1 MRKRGPWWR
10 SVVLTGAS
18 GGIGRALAVELASNR
33 VTMLLLGRD
42 ETRLKATAALARAAG
57 ATVRTARA
65 DVTDRATMAALLL
78 EADREAPVDLVI
90 ANAGRSLG
98 TPPGEGQLEPAG
110 ALETLAAV
118 NLVGA
123 ANTVEPL
130 LGPMRARGRGG
141 IVLMG
146 SLAGQ
151 RPLPDMPAYSASKAG
166 LRAWA
171 TALRGALARDRIGV
185 MHVSAGFV
193 TSPMSA
199 RHLGPR
205 PFELSA
211 EAAARRIRRGLERGA
226 ATLAFPWPLAAMAWC
241 GARLPPHLADLAIR
255 PFAAR
260 IAPERCAEDDA
271 RKGL

>member
-1 MRKRGPWWR
+1 MRQRGPWWR

-18 GGIGRALAVELASNR
+18 GGIGRALAAELASNR

-42 ETRLKATAALARAAG
+42 EGRLEAAAEGARAAG
-57 ATVRTARA
+57 ADVRTALA
-65 DVTDRATMAALLL
+65 DVTDRAAMEAILL
-78 EADREAPVDLVI
+78 EADSRSPIDLVV

-98 TPPGEGQLEPAG
+98 TPPGGGRMEPAG
-110 ALETLAAV
+110 ALETMAAV

-130 LGPMRARGRGG
+130 LAPMRARGHGG
-141 IVLMG
+141 LVLMG

-171 TALRGALARDRIGV
+171 TALRGALAADGIGV

-205 PFELSA
+205 PFEVSA
-211 EAAARRIRRGLERGA
+211 EAAARRIRSGLERGVS
-226 ATLAFPWPLAAMAWC
+226 TLAFPWPLAAMAWC
-241 GARLPPHLADLAIR
+241 GARLPPALSDLAIR

-260 IAPERCAEDDA
+260 IE
-271 RKGL
+271 